1 MVRTRHITWN
11 WRTNEALEHPGE
23 ALLFLRSLLVRVIM
37 SKYRAL
43 TQIFPSSFTA
53 HTSAKILQKH
63 KYWKKSGT
71 SKKFQDAV
79 DLMIKFLQKHL
90 YTLHGRSSQGGNQDT
105 LDITGASS
113 GNRLGSDTTRL
124 ASCGV
129 IPFSHSENMT
139 ARVFGRTPYL
149 SGQRDVLFCWGAL
162 PQSSTT
168 LWPPSAS
175 AVRGRRFHTRLQISL
190 ALRAFSDLTLLC
202 FICNSRGCYEALW
215 FTCYMFFW
223 LGCSSLHY
231 TILLLLL
238 LLLLDSC
245 ISRHW

>member
-1 MVRTRHITWN
+1 
-11 WRTNEALEHPGE
+11 
-23 ALLFLRSLLVRVIM
+23 M

-90 YTLHGRSSQGGNQDT
+90 YTLHGRSSQGGNRDT

-129 IPFSHSENMT
+129 IPFSHSENMDT
-139 ARVFGRTPYL
+139 RAVKRVS
-149 SGQRDVLFCWGAL
+149 SGERLISQGNQTFFSAGAPCRKVQQL
-162 PQSSTT
+162 CDLRRRVP
-168 LWPPSAS
+168 LEAGDFIRGFRFPSRC
-175 AVRGRRFHTRLQISL
+175 VHFLI
-190 ALRAFSDLTLLC
+190 
-202 FICNSRGCYEALW
+202 
-215 FTCYMFFW
+215 
-223 LGCSSLHY
+223 
-231 TILLLLL
+231 
-238 LLLLDSC
+238 
-245 ISRHW
+245 